1 MSLYSALYCHL
12 AALWSCMQWSWLI
25 AWKFANFANWICR
38 LLRLSR
44 RMLGLLVVLYRI
56 LTICK
61 WRWSHSSKSITLKLM
76 HVLVQPRLSYDHF
89 TGPIIIFFL
98 RDYHQVSWVH
108 DTTCSNSIIGLDQV
122 SDLYVI
128 IQQIDTLPCDRNK
141 VGSTEVLALATCS
154 WKAPDAAPISR
165 AGSCIQTQV
174 PLIRHAAVPNSCWA
188 AQLNKRVLITSW
200 SSNPT
205 P

>member
-1 MSLYSALYCHL
+1 MH
-12 AALWSCMQWSWLI
+12 WSWLI
-25 AWKFANFANWICR
+25 ALKFANFANWICR

-98 RDYHQVSWVH
+98 RDYHRVSWVH
-108 DTTCSNSIIGLDQV
+108 GTTCSNSIIGLDQV

-128 IQQIDTLPCDRNK
+128 IQQIDTLPCDRN
-141 VGSTEVLALATCS
+141 EVLRFWLLLPVAGRRQMRLQS
-154 WKAPDAAPISR
+154 PEQEAASR
-165 AGSCIQTQV
+165 HRSRSSV
-174 PLIRHAAVPNSCWA
+174 MLLYLIHVG
-188 AQLNKRVLITSW
+188 QLN
-200 SSNPT
+200 
-205 P
+205 